1 MKLLFITA
9 TRVGDA
15 VLSTG
20 LLNHLIE
27 SNPGI
32 RVTVACGPAAVSL
45 FEAVPNVDRVIG
57 IEKKALSLH
66 WATLWAKC
74 FGQFWDVLVDLR
86 NSSMYY
92 ALLGGKRYHMT
103 GSKEPVHRLVQLS
116 KILGLENNPPLPKLW
131 TGSQHDDAAV
141 QHIPEGNP
149 VLAMGPTANWRA
161 KTWRAEYFAELM
173 EKLTGPTG
181 ILPGARVA
189 VFGHESERE
198 MAEPLIE
205 AIPQERC
212 LDLVGRIDLLT
223 VAACLKRSDLYIG
236 NDSGL
241 MHLAAAAGVPTLGLF
256 GPSMEEHYG
265 PWGSHCGVVR
275 TEQSYD
281 TIFPPG
287 FDHLTSDTLM
297 DGLSVDAVV
306 EAATALWQRTK
317 EAA

>member
-20 LLNHLIE
+20 LLNHIIE

-32 RVTVACGPAAVSL
+32 RVTIACGPAAVSL
-45 FEAVPNVDRVIG
+45 FEAVPNVDRVIS
-57 IEKKALSLH
+57 IEKKAYSLH
-66 WATLWAKC
+66 WLNLWVKC
-74 FGQFWDVLVDLR
+74 IGSFWDILIDLR

-103 GSKEPVHRLVQLS
+103 GSKEPIHRLLHLS
-116 KILGLENNPPLPKLW
+116 KILGLENNPPEPKLW
-131 TGSQHDDAAV
+131 IRAQSEEYASKL
-141 QHIPEGNP
+141 IPDGEP
-149 VLAMGPTANWRA
+149 ILAIGPAANWRA
-161 KTWRAEYFAELM
+161 KTWRVENFVKLM
-173 EKLTGPTG
+173 QNLTGPNG

-189 VFGHESERE
+189 IFGHDSERD

-205 AIPQERC
+205 AIPEERR

-223 VAACLKRSDLYIG
+223 VAACLKCSSLYIG

-241 MHLAAAAGVPTLGLF
+241 MHLAAATGVPTLGLF
-256 GPSMEEHYG
+256 GPSIEEHYG
-265 PWGSHCGVVR
+265 PWGKHCATVR
-275 TEQSYD
+275 TKQSYD

-297 DGLSVDAVV
+297 DGLSVDVV
-306 EAATALWQRTK
+306 AEAATDLWQKTR
-317 EAA
+317 EIV